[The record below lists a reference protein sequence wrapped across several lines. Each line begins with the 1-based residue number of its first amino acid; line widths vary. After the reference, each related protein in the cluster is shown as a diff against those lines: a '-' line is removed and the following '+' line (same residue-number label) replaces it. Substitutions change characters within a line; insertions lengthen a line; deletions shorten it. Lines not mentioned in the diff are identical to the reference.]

1 MYFINPNLGV
11 IISPPGKTGE
21 LVFVNAALERK
32 A

>member
-11 IISPPGKTGE
+11 IISPTGKTCG
-21 LVFVNAALERK
+21 LVFVSATLERK